1 MFNDYIS
8 GGQIFLHKLRMLFQ
22 VVNRTFKVA
31 FWVSLLLTIGISYLP
46 AQKLDIKTAVT
57 YQKAYLADSFDEAM
71 AGLKLAINPKNKYSF
86 TKIDAYD
93 HKGLYARNIDPRSI
107 MNSAKFLRA
116 NRQLIDFLQDR
127 LLLGLQIMAGSFVV
141 IYLMWSKFGQDVKAK
156 TTELGSGQVLS
167 SAEVRKI
174 LRRLKQA
181 SHVTIDST
189 TGAMPLVKDS
199 ETQHFLVTGATGS
212 GKTNLIHQILSQVER
227 RNQPAIVI
235 DQTGEMIA
243 KYYDPAR
250 GDIIFNPFDS
260 RSKSWDFWA
269 DCATT
274 EELEQFSKILF
285 GFNRKKAGSH
295 SDPFWE
301 QSAETIFNACVQYQR
316 AKVNPSIH
324 RLSQMVSTGTLEN
337 LRVQLQGTEGG
348 KYLSGDNKTTAS
360 SILSMLS
367 TSGKPLRY
375 LVDNSVMGS
384 FSLQQYFAGIEN
396 NAGSWLFLSTK
407 PSARELTLP
416 LIAALSEL
424 AVCLLMNIGINRQR
438 RVWFIIDELASLG
451 KMPALAGLMAEG
463 RKYGA
468 CVLAGLQSLNQLYT
482 HYGQYEGLTIFGQ
495 FGTNFFFRNNEPTM
509 AKMVSSMCGNQTINR
524 QQKNISFGANEL
536 RDGISYHETQQKKD
550 LVEYSDLASLA
561 IGQCYILLPEP
572 QARISQLQTVEVRK
586 KDKNIGFVQQVAKNN
601 ALFTSSREQ
610 PQNIEETGAME
621 QEEGVT
627 SAGGDVVQSV
637 SAFSPFPVK
646 EQEASE
652 ELATELPLNPSPK
665 NVLDKF

>member
-1 MFNDYIS
+1 MLNDFIG

-22 VVNRTFKVA
+22 VVNRSCRVA
-31 FWVSLLLTIGISYLP
+31 LLVSVLLTIVISYFP
-46 AQKLDIKTAVT
+46 AQQLDIKAALT

-71 AGLKLAINPKNKYSF
+71 AGLKLAINPKDKYSF

-127 LLLGLQIMAGSFVV
+127 LLLSLKIMTGIFVL
-141 IYLMWSKFGQDVKAK
+141 IYLTWTKFGQDVKAK
-156 TTELGSGQVLS
+156 TTELGSSQVLS
-167 SAEVRKI
+167 SLEVRKI
-174 LRRLKQA
+174 LKGLKKA
-181 SHVTIDST
+181 SHLTIDST
-189 TGAMPLVKDS
+189 TGSMPTVKDS

-212 GKTNLIHQILSQVER
+212 GKTNLIHQILSQVEGLG
-227 RNQPAIVI
+227 QPAIII

-243 KYYDPAR
+243 KYYDSAR
-250 GDIIFNPFDS
+250 GDIIFNPLDA
-260 RSKSWDFWA
+260 RSKSWDFWT
-269 DCATT
+269 DCATA

-285 GFNRKKAGSH
+285 SFNRKKAGSH

-301 QSAETIFNACVQYQR
+301 QSAETIFNACVQYHR
-316 AKVNPSIH
+316 TKVNLSIES
-324 RLSQMVSTGTLEN
+324 LSQMVSTGTLEN
-337 LRVQLQGTEGG
+337 LRRQLKGTEGG
-348 KYLSGDNKTTAS
+348 RYLSGDNQTTAS
-360 SILSMLS
+360 SILSVLS
-367 TSGKPLRY
+367 TSSKPLSY
-375 LVDNSVMGS
+375 LADHSVMGS
-384 FSLQQYFAGIEN
+384 FSLQQYFAGIESK
-396 NAGSWLFLSTK
+396 AGSWLFLSTK

-561 IGQCYILLPEP
+561 VGQCYALLPEP

-627 SAGGDVVQSV
+627 SADGDVVQSALALFP
-637 SAFSPFPVK
+637 SAQK
-646 EQEASE
+646 EKASE
-652 ELATELPLNPSPK
+652 RLATELPLDPSPK
-665 NVLDKF
+665 NVLGKF

>member
-1 MFNDYIS
+1 MLNDFIG

-22 VVNRTFKVA
+22 VVNRSCRVA
-31 FWVSLLLTIGISYLP
+31 LLVSVLLTIVISYFP
-46 AQKLDIKTAVT
+46 AQQLDIKAALT

-71 AGLKLAINPKNKYSF
+71 AGLKLAINPKDKYSF

-107 MNSAKFLRA
+107 MKSARFLRA

-127 LLLGLQIMAGSFVV
+127 LLLSLKIMIGIFVL
-141 IYLMWSKFGQDVKAK
+141 IYLTWTKFGQDVKAK

-167 SAEVRKI
+167 SLEVRKI
-174 LRRLKQA
+174 LKQLKKA
-181 SHVTIDST
+181 SHLTIDST
-189 TGAMPLVKDS
+189 TGPLPMVKDS

-212 GKTNLIHQILSQVER
+212 GKTNLIHQILSQVEGLG
-227 RNQPAIVI
+227 QPAIII

-243 KYYDPAR
+243 KYYDPSR
-250 GDIIFNPFDS
+250 GDIIFNPLDA

-274 EELEQFSKILF
+274 EELAQFSKILF
-285 GFNRKKAGSH
+285 SFNRKKEGSH

-316 AKVNPSIH
+316 AKVNPSIES
-324 RLSQMVSTGTLEN
+324 LSHMVSTGTLEN
-337 LRVQLQGTEGG
+337 LRRQLKGTEGG
-348 KYLSGDNKTTAS
+348 RYLSGDNKITAN
-360 SILSMLS
+360 SILSVLS
-367 TSGKPLRY
+367 TSSKPLRY
-375 LVDNSVMGS
+375 LTDHNVMGS
-384 FSLQQYFAGIEN
+384 FSLQQYFAGIESKV
-396 NAGSWLFLSTK
+396 AGSWLFLSTK

-424 AVCLLMNIGINRQR
+424 AFCQLMNIGINRQR
-438 RVWFIIDELASLG
+438 RVWFVIDELASLG

-482 HYGQYEGLTIFGQ
+482 HYGQYEGSTIFGQ
-495 FGTNFFFRNNEPTM
+495 FGTNFFFRNNEP
-509 AKMVSSMCGNQTINR
+509 AIARMVSSMCGNQTINR

-572 QARISQLQTVEVRK
+572 QARISKLQTTEIRK
-586 KDKNIGFVQQVAKNN
+586 KTKTLLLSN
-601 ALFTSSREQ
+601 
-610 PQNIEETGAME
+610 
-621 QEEGVT
+621 
-627 SAGGDVVQSV
+627 
-637 SAFSPFPVK
+637 K
-646 EQEASE
+646 EQ
-652 ELATELPLNPSPK
+652 
-665 NVLDKF
+665 